1 MFDCALIFS
10 DAATTEHI
18 LLSSVEHSLLYNGN
32 KSFSV
37 YFKPS
42 TIKFTRPWFILA
54 GIKFSIVTHCK
65 YLGLIVSEHNSDND
79 LKRQMRKN
87 FANANMLIK
96 KFSKCPVNVQC

>member
-18 LLSSVEHSLLYNGN
+18 LLGSVSTLLLYNGN

-37 YFKPS
+37 YMYFKPS

-79 LKRQMRKN
+79 LKRQMRN
-87 FANANMLIK
+87 FMLMQT
-96 KFSKCPVNVQC
+96 C